1 MYFPLGTIKSKD
13 YHNNPQYLLN
23 IFHSFLCFHY
33 YAFFIH
39 DILCCVLLVIAT
51 TIMGETREEIVA
63 MIKGFPGGVPGRKVA
78 EQYNRTYHKNLT
90 VASLGFKSMAL
101 LLASLDKELVVQG
114 ELVFH
119 RSWPPGV
126 ADTALEAGDGDQS
139 TAQEAGE
146 RPSVS
151 ALGDGQ
157 PAKAR
162 KKRLRSGRGASPAPP
177 AGQPLEVSS
186 SSGGVPSFCVYQA
199 PLGKHSVPAGAGKP
213 VQTLSQDQL
222 LQRITQVGCVTQ
234 TVKLECFWFM
244 IWFIYM

>member
-1 MYFPLGTIKSKD
+1 M
-13 YHNNPQYLLN
+13 
-23 IFHSFLCFHY
+23 
-33 YAFFIH
+33 
-39 DILCCVLLVIAT
+39 
-51 TIMGETREEIVA
+51 
-63 MIKGFPGGVPGRKVA
+63 
-78 EQYNRTYHKNLT
+78 
-90 VASLGFKSMAL
+90 ASLGFKSMAL

-146 RPSVS
+146 RPSAS

-162 KKRLRSGRGASPAPP
+162 KKRHRSGRGASPAPP

-186 SSGGVPSFCVYQA
+186 SPGSVPSFGVYQA
-199 PLGKHSVPAGAGKP
+199 PLGKHSVPAGAGEP
-213 VQTLSQDQL
+213 VETLSQDQL

-234 TVKLECFWFM
+234 TVKLECFCFM

>member
-1 MYFPLGTIKSKD
+1 
-13 YHNNPQYLLN
+13 
-23 IFHSFLCFHY
+23 
-33 YAFFIH
+33 
-39 DILCCVLLVIAT
+39 
-51 TIMGETREEIVA
+51 MGETREEIVA
-63 MIKGFPGGVPGRKVA
+63 MIQGFPDGVSGRKVA

-119 RSWPPGV
+119 RSHWPPGV

-146 RPSVS
+146 RPSAS

-162 KKRLRSGRGASPAPP
+162 KKRHRSGRGASPAPP

-186 SSGGVPSFCVYQA
+186 SPGGVPSFGVYQA